1 MIDRRFSWPGALIGL
16 WAANSPRPCWH
27 FRIIAFRLLHTLSHP
42 LWHWNTFAFY
52 TCLLSHFIPARLWV
66 ESCPRRLRPCAGLW
80 PCTFCSDPPRGYV
93 GPSWA
98 PETQITYWLSLSIN
112 YRGFMHSSQKNHI
125 LTRQQPDI
133 FSMAGTIDICQLR
146 FRFIIRMKSR
156 EYYSTYSVLYCL
168 VGQLGFRSKG

>member
-66 ESCPRRLRPCAGLW
+66 ESCPRRLRTCASLW
-80 PCTFCSDPPRGYV
+80 PCTFCSDRWRSGR
-93 GPSWA
+93 SSRLTFA
-98 PETQITYWLSLSIN
+98 IASLKLHV
-112 YRGFMHSSQKNHI
+112 FPLI
-125 LTRQQPDI
+125 LTLTHNINANAHRKPKPNRLRYAVVHCGNSHTASFAQQI
-133 FSMAGTIDICQLR
+133 S
-146 FRFIIRMKSR
+146 RM
-156 EYYSTYSVLYCL
+156 
-168 VGQLGFRSKG
+168 RS